1 MRLRREE
8 VVDRKTAIRPPAL
21 GDPQHLLFGRHLIKA
36 IDLLD
41 DPADG
46 EVTRQ
51 NHSRTVKGEDEK
63 AVRRPRADARDRRE
77 RRLDLNIGTLP
88 STNDPV

>member
-21 GDPQHLLFGRHLIKA
+21 GAPQHLLFGRHLIKA
-36 IDLLD
+36 IDLPD
-41 DPADG
+41 GPADC

-51 NHSRTVKGEDEK
+51 NHSGTVKGDDEK
-63 AVRRPRADARDRRE
+63 AVHRPRAYARDRRE